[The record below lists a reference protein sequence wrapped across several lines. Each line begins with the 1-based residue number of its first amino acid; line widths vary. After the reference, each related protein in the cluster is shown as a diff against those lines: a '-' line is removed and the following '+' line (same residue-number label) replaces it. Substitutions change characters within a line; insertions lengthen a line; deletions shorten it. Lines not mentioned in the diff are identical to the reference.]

1 MKTIFKYIRPMYGRI
16 LLGFIIKFI
25 GTITELF
32 LPWLLSVILDEFVP
46 EKDVGMIYFGGAM
59 MFVCALICLFA
70 NIIANRMSTK
80 TSRNITKRIRS
91 DLFKKITNL
100 SCAQAD
106 TFTVPS
112 LISRTTSDTY
122 HLHQMLDRMQR
133 LGIRAP
139 IMLIGGII
147 ISFMLDSAMALVLL
161 ATMPLLAAVVLFVST
176 KGIKLFTAAQR
187 QLDTLLKRAQE
198 SMTGIRVIQALSK
211 EEYEKDRFAAAN
223 REVVRRE
230 KHASMLMNVTSPVMN
245 LLLNFGLTFVVI
257 VGAYRV
263 NGAQMQAGTMIA
275 FLSYFTIML
284 MAVMTISR
292 IFMMLSKGTASGR
305 RIAEILDAPTEMQ
318 TQDIP
323 PVKSDLH
330 IDFDN
335 VTFSYDK
342 KLPNVKGI
350 TFTLKKG
357 ETLGIIGPT
366 GSGKSTVIWLIMRFY
381 DADSGSIRINGRDVR
396 SIPSQELHSIF
407 GVALQN
413 DFLFSGSIRKNID
426 FHRGTD
432 DIAMA
437 DAIEAAQAAFISQRE
452 GGLDGDIASKGV
464 DISGGQKQR
473 TLISRALADKPE
485 ILILD
490 DSSSALD
497 YKTDSMLRRALAKD
511 YSDITKI
518 IVAQRV
524 SSIKN
529 CTKIL
534 VLDNGQAIGYGTHNE
549 LMQTCKSYSDIAQ
562 LQMGEVE

>member
-1 MKTIFKYIRPMYGRI
+1 MY
-16 LLGFIIKFI
+16 
-25 GTITELF
+25 
-32 LPWLLSVILDEFVP
+32 P
-46 EKDVGMIYFGGAM
+46 
-59 MFVCALICLFA
+59 LI
-70 NIIANRMSTK
+70 
-80 TSRNITKRIRS
+80 
-91 DLFKKITNL
+91 
-100 SCAQAD
+100 
-106 TFTVPS
+106 
-112 LISRTTSDTY
+112 
-122 HLHQMLDRMQR
+122 
-133 LGIRAP
+133 
-139 IMLIGGII
+139 
-147 ISFMLDSAMALVLL
+147 
-161 ATMPLLAAVVLFVST
+161 FVST

-350 TFTLKKG
+350 TFTK
-357 ETLGIIGPT
+357 
-366 GSGKSTVIWLIMRFY
+366 M
-381 DADSGSIRINGRDVR
+381 
-396 SIPSQELHSIF
+396 
-407 GVALQN
+407 
-413 DFLFSGSIRKNID
+413 
-426 FHRGTD
+426 
-432 DIAMA
+432 
-437 DAIEAAQAAFISQRE
+437 ISS
-452 GGLDGDIASKGV
+452 AHF
-464 DISGGQKQR
+464 
-473 TLISRALADKPE
+473 
-485 ILILD
+485 
-490 DSSSALD
+490 SSS
-497 YKTDSMLRRALAKD
+497 
-511 YSDITKI
+511 
-518 IVAQRV
+518 IVSLLYRV
-524 SSIKN
+524 
-529 CTKIL
+529 
-534 VLDNGQAIGYGTHNE
+534 
-549 LMQTCKSYSDIAQ
+549 
-562 LQMGEVE
+562 